1 MFQYIWIEIKI
12 DSYFNIINRDEE
24 YDDKKSKD
32 INKDLKNSVYNHGM
46 EMKLQRN
53 VLDQYVI
60 EETRLRNELFKK
72 RMEFEKRINVCQDK
86 QTQLAIRQEKVIWMF
101 NKRNYLFDL

>member
-1 MFQYIWIEIKI
+1 
-12 DSYFNIINRDEE
+12 
-24 YDDKKSKD
+24 
-32 INKDLKNSVYNHGM
+32 M

-72 RMEFEKRINVCQDK
+72 RMEFEKRINDCKDK
-86 QTQLAIRQEKVIWMF
+86 QNHLAIRHEKVIRIFLKMKSIVF
-101 NKRNYLFDL
+101 M

>member
-1 MFQYIWIEIKI
+1 
-12 DSYFNIINRDEE
+12 
-24 YDDKKSKD
+24 
-32 INKDLKNSVYNHGM
+32 
-46 EMKLQRN
+46 MKLQRN

-86 QTQLAIRQEKVIWMF
+86 QTQLAIRQEKVI
-101 NKRNYLFDL
+101 